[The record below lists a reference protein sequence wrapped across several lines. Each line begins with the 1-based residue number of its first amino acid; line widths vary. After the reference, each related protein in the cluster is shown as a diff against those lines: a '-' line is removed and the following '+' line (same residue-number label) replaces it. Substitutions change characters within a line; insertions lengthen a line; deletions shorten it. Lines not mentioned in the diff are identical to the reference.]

1 MTQSLLHRPRHDLLP
16 EYIEA
21 LRTGWSPDNLRPAVA
36 QEQLKAIEH
45 DADAFLARLDDPEAK
60 GPPVVLPDG
69 SQVARLPG
77 LQRWIWKDG
86 FCGSTGLRWQPGTN
100 ALPPTCLGHIGYA
113 VVPWR
118 RNEGLATAA
127 LREILPQAR
136 RVGLTAVD
144 LTADPDNSASIRVIE
159 KAGGTLVSRH
169 DRPPALGQGEELLF
183 RIPLGNA
190 P

>member
-1 MTQSLLHRPRHDLLP
+1 MNHLILRHPSHDLLP
-16 EYIEA
+16 DYIEA

-45 DADAFLARLDDPEAK
+45 DADSFLARVDDPEAK

-86 FCGSTGLRWQPGTN
+86 FCGSIGLRWQPGTN

-118 RNEGLATAA
+118 RREGLATAA
-127 LREILPQAR
+127 LLEIRALAIH
-136 RVGLTAVD
+136 VGLQRLD
-144 LTADPDNSASIRVIE
+144 ITADVNNLASIGVIT
-159 KAGGTLVSRH
+159 KAGGLYVKDIDAPKSVGGHTSR
-169 DRPPALGQGEELLF
+169 LY
-183 RIPLGNA
+183 RIDL
-190 P
+190 